1 MGPGAPA
8 GADAVTDAGQGLLTQ
23 SGRADAEGARAAA
36 AAPPA
41 PPPSPAR
48 THQAAVSLEII
59 TRWQAGRRASPGL
72 VNLPAS
78 GARCGGGLGAER
90 PALSWGD
97 D

>member
-1 MGPGAPA
+1 M
-8 GADAVTDAGQGLLTQ
+8 TDAGQGLLTQ
-23 SGRADAEGARAAA
+23 SGRADAEGARARAAA

-41 PPPSPAR
+41 PPPSLAC
-48 THQAAVSLEII
+48 THQAAVSPEII
-59 TRWQAGRRASPGL
+59 TRWQAGQRASPGL

-78 GARCGGGLGAER
+78 GAGCGGGLGAER